1 MSYLQLFLS
10 GFHSPRL
17 YIGLPMYILG
27 LSSLSYLVSR
37 ILVLG
42 GLWSCLLLSSFW
54 SYTVSELSG
63 SRLFFSSS
71 PYSDVRSSVWVLAF
85 CLGRLTNGFFPHRL
99 ELLSFFLDYFQYF
112 FHFRLYLSQACHILL
127 DILLHYFQCV

>member
-27 LSSLSYLVSR
+27 LFSLSYLVSW

-63 SRLFFSSS
+63 SRLFFPLFFIQMFGLLSGFLL
-71 PYSDVRSSVWVLAF
+71 SVW
-85 CLGRLTNGFFPHRL
+85 
-99 ELLSFFLDYFQYF
+99 ED
-112 FHFRLYLSQACHILL
+112 
-127 DILLHYFQCV
+127 